1 LTLYAELNYA
11 AAREELEVAR
21 RVLPNDP
28 RIFEVSAYINR
39 RQGRW
44 EESTRDL
51 ERVIEFDPLN
61 TDVLHQVASNYEVL
75 HRYREWAAVL
85 DRAIALRPDSTGL
98 RLTRGHVEKDER
110 ADTGRLRAEIEAKL
124 KEDPASAK
132 ALVDSRLLL
141 AFSERDFVGIAN
153 ALADLGDRR
162 YGRDWERFSRA
173 FGEGLLARMT
183 GDETAARRAFAADR
197 ITQLALVEAQPD
209 YGPSVS
215 MLGLIEAGLG
225 NKEEA
230 IRLGRRAIELLPVAK
245 DSIRGVY
252 LIAHLGIIAAW
263 VGDKDLA
270 LDQVNLFNR
279 LTPAGFHYG
288 QLKLDPMWDPLRA
301 DPRFEAII
309 ASRAPKS

>member
-1 LTLYAELNYA
+1 
-11 AAREELEVAR
+11 
-21 RVLPNDP
+21 LPNDP
-28 RIFEVSAYINR
+28 RILELSAYINR

-44 EESTRDL
+44 EESTRDF

-61 TDVLHQVASNYEVL
+61 ADVLHQVASNYEVL
-75 HRYREWAAVL
+75 HRYRDWAAVL
-85 DRAIALRPDSTGL
+85 DRAIALRPESTGL

-153 ALADLGDRR
+153 ALADLDERR

-173 FGEGLLARMT
+173 FGEALLARMT
-183 GDETAARRAFAADR
+183 GDEAAARRAFAADR
-197 ITQLALVEAQPD
+197 LAQLVLVEAQPD
-209 YGPSVS
+209 YGPAVS

-230 IRLGRRAIELLPVAK
+230 IRLGRRAIELTPVAK

-252 LIAHLGIIAAW
+252 MIAHLGMIAAW

-270 LDQVNLFNR
+270 LEQINLFNR

-288 QLKLDPMWDPLRA
+288 QLKLDPMWDPLRG

-309 ASRAPKS
+309 ASRAP